1 MIFQRYY
8 KYNILFC
15 DLGPPLPI
23 LTLHC
28 TSRNQYQ
35 SVADNIETD
44 AHTYPYAKRP
54 CLRYHQYHLSII
66 AIIINGSSI
75 YICVLYVHSSYWYT
89 IPNRCHLRNKICSA
103 LDKLGWANLYFLP
116 LWLWSTKKGD
126 FRIILKV
133 FPKVHLLPNLWIVL
147 LFKGHFCQTS

>member
-1 MIFQRYY
+1 M
-8 KYNILFC
+8 NDILFC

-54 CLRYHQYHLSII
+54 CLRYHQYHLL
-66 AIIINGSSI
+66 IINITFDHQYHLYQLSLSLSTAVA
-75 YICVLYVHSSYWYT
+75 YISV
-89 IPNRCHLRNKICSA
+89 CSMST
-103 LDKLGWANLYFLP
+103 P
-116 LWLWSTKKGD
+116 LTGTP
-126 FRIILKV
+126 F
-133 FPKVHLLPNLWIVL
+133 
-147 LFKGHFCQTS
+147 QTGAISEIKFAQP

>member
-1 MIFQRYY
+1 MNDILFCDLGPPLPILTLHCIFCNINILTLYIIFQRYY
-8 KYNILFC
+8 MYNILFC

-54 CLRYHQYHLSII
+54 CLRYHQYHLL
-66 AIIINGSSI
+66 IINITYQLSLSLSTAVA
-75 YICVLYVHSSYWYT
+75 YISV
-89 IPNRCHLRNKICSA
+89 CSMST
-103 LDKLGWANLYFLP
+103 P
-116 LWLWSTKKGD
+116 LTSTP
-126 FRIILKV
+126 F
-133 FPKVHLLPNLWIVL
+133 
-147 LFKGHFCQTS
+147 QTSQK

>member
-54 CLRYHQYHLSII
+54 CLRYHQYHLLT
-66 AIIINGSSI
+66 INITYQLSLSLSTAVAYMLLPLYI
-75 YICVLYVHSSYWYT
+75 YICMLIVHLSYWYT
-89 IPNRCHLRNKICSA
+89 IPNRCHIRNKICSA
-103 LDKLGWANLYFLP
+103 LDKLG
-116 LWLWSTKKGD
+116 
-126 FRIILKV
+126 
-133 FPKVHLLPNLWIVL
+133 
-147 LFKGHFCQTS
+147 